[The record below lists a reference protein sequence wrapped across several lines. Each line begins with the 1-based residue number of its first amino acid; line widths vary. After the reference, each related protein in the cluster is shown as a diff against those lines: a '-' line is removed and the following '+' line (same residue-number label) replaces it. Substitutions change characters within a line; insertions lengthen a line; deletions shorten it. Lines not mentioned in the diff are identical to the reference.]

1 MKKFISTM
9 DGLPK
14 VAKVILALPVLDIF
28 WNIYRICRS
37 SEKKNWL
44 GVILGIFMIIPG
56 SFIIW
61 VIDLFTTI
69 SKGKV
74 LWID

>member
-14 VAKVILALPVLDIF
+14 IAKIILALPALDIV

-37 SEKKNWL
+37 ADKKNWL
-44 GVILGIFMIIPG
+44 GVILGILMIFPG
-56 SFIIW
+56 SFIVW
-61 VIDLFTTI
+61 VLDLFTTI
-69 SKGKV
+69 TQDKV